1 MFTDFTVQE
10 LVNDF
15 KLHFPLVA
23 KHAVKY
29 RLKKYGLLEVVLDDN
44 SKLVFDY
51 VNKSIFNI
59 KDNLDDI
66 SETDWR
72 KHFRYKLIMIL
83 YKAGMSQKRL
93 AEKTGISEVTI
104 CKYTNGSATPSLYN
118 ARKIARAL
126 GIDINELIDI

>member
-1 MFTDFTVQE
+1 MFTGFTEQE

-29 RLKKYGLLEVVLDDN
+29 RLKKYGLLEVILDDN

-83 YKAGMSQKRL
+83 MPLLIIATNYITCQAYHTMTTTSVL
-93 AEKTGISEVTI
+93 WIIIYFSYIESE
-104 CKYTNGSATPSLYN
+104 TNINSK
-118 ARKIARAL
+118 KI
-126 GIDINELIDI
+126 E